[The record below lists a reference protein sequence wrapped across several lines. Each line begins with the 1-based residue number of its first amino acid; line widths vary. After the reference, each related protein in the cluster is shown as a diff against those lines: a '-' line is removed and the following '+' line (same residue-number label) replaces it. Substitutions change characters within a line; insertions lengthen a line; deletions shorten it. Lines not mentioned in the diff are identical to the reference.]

1 MSKDLEMMAEMMG
14 EDIDQIKRNLT
25 EISPEELEK
34 KKLKSIL
41 RVS

>member
-25 EISPEELEK
+25 EISPEELK
-34 KKLKSIL
+34 KS
-41 RVS
+41 